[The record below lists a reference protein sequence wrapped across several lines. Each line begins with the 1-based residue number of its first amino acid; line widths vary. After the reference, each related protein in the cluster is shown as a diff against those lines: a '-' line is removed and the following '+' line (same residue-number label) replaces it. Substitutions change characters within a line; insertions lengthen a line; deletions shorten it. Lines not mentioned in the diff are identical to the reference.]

1 MQRAIHPSTNKLSKK
16 VRWSNFWNCL
26 YQLKNE
32 IRITKSVLEI
42 KCWGIYSKTR
52 TKPPSYLHISIQKTR
67 TYIYVLHIE
76 VPSSHY
82 NSVFHILHSFH
93 LLKRWYK
100 SIAII
105 LVQAKQRSGNGK
117 HWKSI
122 CLSFSNLCWMTR
134 SHKSQ
139 GVIPCYFL
147 TVEYKR
153 LLAKLSRR
161 DIWFIQPRK
170 FNSDQFF
177 PLLLHLQILL

>member
-82 NSVFHILHSFH
+82 NSVILWSSALLRNKSLWIMEIQSFNFF
-93 LLKRWYK
+93 K
-100 SIAII
+100 
-105 LVQAKQRSGNGK
+105 
-117 HWKSI
+117 
-122 CLSFSNLCWMTR
+122 LC
-134 SHKSQ
+134 
-139 GVIPCYFL
+139 GVIDREGDLGNPHTSSSKKELFVKCFGNWKIIKCF
-147 TVEYKR
+147 VIV
-153 LLAKLSRR
+153 A
-161 DIWFIQPRK
+161 
-170 FNSDQFF
+170 
-177 PLLLHLQILL
+177 ILCHGFVPYNLRTN